1 MIKYTYLHGLAIG
14 GLLMLVGCA
23 KDVSSDIASNDEP
36 TSVLNI
42 VTRTGDGDT
51 GQDEAD
57 GSLNVSSGQ
66 IYIFNGNNCVSTLS
80 FGSTTT
86 YTSQALPAGT
96 YDVYAIG
103 GNDLS
108 HFDLPTEESAK
119 PNSEILLKQDWS
131 LDDLL
136 MQKASSI
143 TLVDGE
149 THQLNMTLER
159 KVLRIEQL
167 TINQVPD
174 EVTAVSIE
182 LAPFYSQL
190 YLNGEYGTA
199 TESASVSLTEGDD
212 NVWQMQSQLLYLY
225 PSSGK
230 PTITVRFTWPSGV
243 KSDGYQADAEWRADH
258 EVKIEGT
265 YKAQQGVTL
274 TGTLTGSKWGDDIN
288 INFNFDENGSSG
300 SSTGGGTG
308 GSGNSSNTP
317 TVGGTYN
324 EHYVV
329 AVEGS
334 QVTLVSNNYK
344 TNIDTFEDYSNQ
356 TNIANVESAL
366 SSWAIESGVS
376 GTWRIPTAEEAS
388 IFLADANCTSVVY
401 NKFYYCLDGETL
413 KSLYVSGAN
422 SLGSFN
428 TVGSDRYLIPVIDIT
443 IP

>member
-1 MIKYTYLHGLAIG
+1 MIKYTYLQGLAIG
-14 GLLMLVGCA
+14 GLLMLSGCA
-23 KDVSSDIASNDEP
+23 KDISSDIATNDEP

-119 PNSEILLKQDWS
+119 PNSQILLKQDWS

-243 KSDGYQADAEWRADH
+243 KSYSYQADAEWPANH
-258 EVKIEGT
+258 KVKIEGT
-265 YKAQQGVTL
+265 YTAQQGVTL

-329 AVEGS
+329 AVDGS
-334 QVTLVSNNYK
+334 QVTLVSNNHSTINDMNEED
-344 TNIDTFEDYSNQ
+344 TNE
-356 TNIANVESAL
+356 TNIAKVEAAL
-366 SSWAIESGVS
+366 ASWTAESGVS

-401 NKFYYCLDGETL
+401 YKAYYCLEGETL
-413 KSLYVSGAN
+413 KSLFVFGEDHLGNYGA
-422 SLGSFN
+422 
-428 TVGSDRYLIPVIDIT
+428 VGSETYLIPVIDIT
-443 IP
+443 LP